1 MFVILNYKTNAVKV
15 TNQDTDQVIGSVTL
29 AALVA
34 YCKTPRSRREI
45 QAYCRLRGRT
55 NFRIKYLRPLLD
67 KDKFKANVP
76 EKPNSRYQK
85 NIHNI

>member
-34 YCKTPRSRREI
+34 YCKTPRTRREI
-45 QAYCRLRGRT
+45 QEYCGLSGRSHV
-55 NFRIKYLRPLLD
+55 REKYLRPLLD